1 MMKPIYAF
9 DQNNKYILGGDKEIA
24 DDAEIP
30 VGFTGVQPQDGLYK
44 AEYDHASSTWNES
57 ATQEYI
63 DSLQLEQPPYDIDLL
78 KQQNAVLTK
87 QVAQLSKDAAEAKIR
102 EAKMAKQFAQ
112 LMMELESLKGGN
124 SK

>member
-1 MMKPIYAF
+1 MKPIYAF
-9 DQNNKYILGGDKEIA
+9 DKDFKYIQGGDKEIS
-24 DDAEIP
+24 DDADIP
-30 VGFTGVQPQDGLYK
+30 EGYTDVQPQEGLYL
-44 AEYDHASSTWNES
+44 AEYDPTSKTWSES

-63 DSLQLEQPPYDIDLL
+63 DNLQTEQPPYDIDLL

-87 QVAQLSKDAAEAKIR
+87 QVAQLSKDATEAKIR

-112 LMMELESLKGGN
+112 LLMELESLKGGD

>member
-1 MMKPIYAF
+1 MKPIYAF
-9 DQNNKYILGGDKEIA
+9 DKNNKYVPGGDKEIP

-30 VGFTGVQPQDGLYK
+30 EGFTDVQPQEGLYIAK
-44 AEYDHASSTWNES
+44 YNPTSKTWSES

-63 DSLQLEQPPYDIDLL
+63 DSLQTEQPPYDIDLL

-112 LMMELESLKGGN
+112 LMMELESLKGGD

>member
-1 MMKPIYAF
+1 MKPIYAYDEKF
-9 DQNNKYILGGDKEIA
+9 KYIQGGDLEIP

-30 VGFTGVQPQDGLYK
+30 EGFTDVQPQEGLYIAK
-44 AEYDHASSTWNES
+44 YNPPSKTWSES
-57 ATQEYI
+57 ASQEYI
-63 DSLQLEQPPYDIDLL
+63 DSLQTEQPPYDIELL

-112 LMMELESLKGGN
+112 LMMELESLKGGD

>member
-1 MMKPIYAF
+1 MKPIYAYDEDF
-9 DQNNKYILGGDKEIA
+9 KYIRGGDKEIP

-30 VGFTGVQPQDGLYK
+30 AGFTDVQPQEGLYI
-44 AEYDHASSTWNES
+44 AEYNPKSKTWSES

-63 DSLQLEQPPYDIDLL
+63 DSLQVEQPPDDIDLL

-112 LMMELESLKGGN
+112 LMMELESLKGGD